1 MGKKALRVP
10 AAVLVCVIALIF
22 LYSAPAAANS
32 QDRHFRNVII
42 LVGDGMGSA
51 HTTLARW
58 YKGSPLAFDAMN
70 VGGIRTYGA
79 DSLITDSAP
88 AATAFACGHKSTDK
102 SIGIMPCR
110 VTIPGVPDPGP
121 SRCKPIASVLEGA
134 KLTGRAVGLV
144 ATSNIQHATPAAYSS
159 HWPDRANFNEI
170 ARQQV
175 YQNMDVIFGGG
186 KRYLLP
192 REKGGT
198 RTDGEDL
205 LDVARS
211 KGYAIVTDREQMVKA
226 ASKKV
231 WGAFADDAMA
241 YEFDR
246 RRLAPAEPGLSE
258 MTRKA
263 IEILSKNKKGF
274 FLFVEGS
281 KIDWAAHAHDPIGVI
296 GDVLA
301 FEEAVRVALDF
312 AKTKGGT
319 LVVALADHATGGMS
333 LGSKQ
338 SDGIYSKLQY
348 EAVLAPL
355 KKASLTGEGVE
366 KMLKG
371 DLSEGNIKNV
381 VAEYLGI
388 TDLSAEEIGAIQ
400 SAKTGRFNNVLGPIV
415 SRRTYIGWTTSGHTG
430 EDIFFYYHGIGKPL
444 VIMQNTEIALMAA
457 RAMGF
462 DLTAADKRLFTA
474 ADKAFEAVGVST
486 TIDKKDPGNML
497 LVVEAAGKKAELP
510 LGKNVMRIAG
520 KTETNHTLEGVTVLA
535 PETGTVYIPAQAVE
549 IFKKAK

>member
-1 MGKKALRVP
+1 MGKRALRVP
-10 AAVLVCVIALIF
+10 AVVFVCVIAL
-22 LYSAPAAANS
+22 LLVYSATADANS
-32 QDRHFRNVII
+32 RDRHFRNVII

-58 YKGSPLAFDAMN
+58 YKGSPLAFDLMS

-79 DSLITDSAP
+79 DSLITDSASV
-88 AATAFACGHKSTDK
+88 ATAFACGQKSTDK

-134 KLTGRAVGLV
+134 KLTGRSVGLV
-144 ATSNIQHATPAAYSS
+144 ATSSIQHATPAAYSS
-159 HWPDRANFNEI
+159 HWPDRSNRNEI

-175 YQNMDVIFGGG
+175 YQDMDVVFGGG

-211 KGYAIVTDREQMVKA
+211 KGYTIVTDREQMVKA
-226 ASKKV
+226 ASKKI

-246 RRLAPAEPGLSE
+246 RRLAPAEPKLSE

-296 GDVLA
+296 SDVLA
-301 FEEAVRVALDF
+301 LEEAVRVALDY
-312 AKTKGGT
+312 ANMNGGT
-319 LVVALADHATGGMS
+319 LVMVLADHGTGGMS
-333 LGSKQ
+333 LGSKR
-338 SDGIYSKLQY
+338 SDGICSKLQY
-348 EAVLAPL
+348 EALLGPL

-366 KMLKG
+366 KMLNG
-371 DLSEGNIKNV
+371 DLSEENVKNV
-381 VAEYLGI
+381 AAEYLGI
-388 TDLSAEEIGAIQ
+388 IDLSPEEIGAIQ

-415 SRRTYIGWTTSGHTG
+415 SRRTYIGWTSGGHTG
-430 EDIFFYYHGIGKPL
+430 EDLFFYYHGIRKPL
-444 VIMQNTEIALMAA
+444 PIMQNSDIALMAA

-462 DLTAADKRLFTA
+462 DLAAVDKRLFTA
-474 ADKAFEAVGVST
+474 ADKAFGAAGASVA
-486 TIDKKDPGNML
+486 IDKRDPGNTR
-497 LVVEAAGKKAELP
+497 LVVETAGKRAELP
-510 LGKNVMRIAG
+510 LGKNVMRIVG
-520 KTETNHTLEGVTVLA
+520 KTETYHTLEGVTVLA
-535 PETGTVYIPAQAVE
+535 PVTGTAYIPAQAVE